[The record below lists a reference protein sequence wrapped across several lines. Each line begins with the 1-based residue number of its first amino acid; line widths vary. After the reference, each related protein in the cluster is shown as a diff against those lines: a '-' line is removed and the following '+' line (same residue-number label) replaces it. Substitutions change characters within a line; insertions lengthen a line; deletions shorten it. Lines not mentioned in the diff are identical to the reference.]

1 MLLVQTSHHPMQK
14 VLLIFSFM
22 VFATTSQSQKVRI
35 VENSRLAKMVARI
48 NGSSSYAIT
57 FGKTIFV
64 SCKKE
69 DFFAKTWWL
78 KHELAHVAQYE
89 KKGIF
94 GFLSLYVYYSVFHRK
109 IENPLEKEAEDAEYA
124 SE

>member
-1 MLLVQTSHHPMQK
+1 MK
-14 VLLIFSFM
+14 KLIFIFLLSTLA
-22 VFATTSQSQKVRI
+22 ATGHSQKVRI

-57 FGKTIFV
+57 FGKTIFI

-69 DFFAKTWWL
+69 DFFAKPWWV

-89 KKGIF
+89 KKGFF
-94 GFLSLYVYYSVFHRK
+94 GFLSSYVYYSLFHRK
-109 IENPLEKEAEDAEYA
+109 SENPFEKEAEDAEY
-124 SE
+124 SDELIISSR